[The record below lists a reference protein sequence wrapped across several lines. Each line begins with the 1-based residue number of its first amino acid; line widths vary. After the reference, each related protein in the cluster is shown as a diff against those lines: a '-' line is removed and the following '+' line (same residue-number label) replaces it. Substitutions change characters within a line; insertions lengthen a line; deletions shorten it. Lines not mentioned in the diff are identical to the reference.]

1 MPPSNKYDKKK
12 KENQKEGDNG
22 SKSGPLICCVPAGK
36 HRILISP
43 RYFIRTFK
51 VKVNMFDTYLIIGK
65 LGIYTTARQQKV
77 LRAPHTDVVI
87 SCIYVILMIYS
98 FYCLGQSKWFLWPLV
113 YQDLNK
119 SLSHPERAHAYYPI
133 PIGVVTAADPH
144 AHRVRHPRHKILDI
158 ERPE

>member
-1 MPPSNKYDKKK
+1 MGLLLLAVLIWYFSWLSM
-12 KENQKEGDNG
+12 GG
-22 SKSGPLICCVPAGK
+22 SFRAEERDV
-36 HRILISP
+36 
-43 RYFIRTFK
+43 
-51 VKVNMFDTYLIIGK
+51 
-65 LGIYTTARQQKV
+65 
-77 LRAPHTDVVI
+77 APHTDVVI

-144 AHRVRHPRHKILDI
+144 AHRVRHSRHKIPDI